1 VTGDGCRPA
10 AKRAPPRTSL
20 MQPPFSQTLGAGGHV
35 TYPSQRHSSLE
46 YSQRPCN
53 KPARREPGWRCCRHA
68 ARSPRHLISHNQD
81 TNHYNFTREQNRQST
96 IEIAADPIWLRP
108 SIQSSSSAH
117 RSSSHAAHSLSILL
131 IPVAAPAYRRG
142 FLQALDSWRSLSS
155 CERAFVWGIPNPS
168 QPSKFQPRSDNH

>member
-81 TNHYNFTREQNRQST
+81 TNHYNFTREQNQQST
-96 IEIAADPIWLRP
+96 IDNRDSSRSNLATPIYPIFVVCTSQLI
-108 SIQSSSSAH
+108 S
-117 RSSSHAAHSLSILL
+117 RSSLAVHPPDPRCGACIPPRLSPGPGLL
-131 IPVAAPAYRRG
+131 EV
-142 FLQALDSWRSLSS
+142 
-155 CERAFVWGIPNPS
+155 VVVV
-168 QPSKFQPRSDNH
+168 